1 MTEKPFSKTESAD
14 RRKAANKLAKE
25 KNISILDA
33 LEITWNDRY
42 NIDTGIYTGSSNKI
56 KKLLK
61 SKSTLLTKDK

>member
-1 MTEKPFSKTESAD
+1 MTEKAFSKQENTD
-14 RRKAANKLAKE
+14 RRKAAKKLAEE

-33 LEITWNDRY
+33 LEITMNGRY
-42 NIDTGIYTGSSNKI
+42 DIDTGIYTGSSNKI